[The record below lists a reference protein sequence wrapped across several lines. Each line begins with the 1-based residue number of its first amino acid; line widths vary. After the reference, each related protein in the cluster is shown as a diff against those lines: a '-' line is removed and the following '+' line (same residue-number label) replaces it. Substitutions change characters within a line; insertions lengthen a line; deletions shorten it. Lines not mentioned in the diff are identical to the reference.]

1 MVLKSQ
7 PGAVDHTMHISLLQE
22 NASVMNIQLQLTVVT
37 LHIHLVFYSCC
48 SLVLVMGEVIR
59 RWRGD
64 GGEDIIFYGS
74 ADN

>member
-1 MVLKSQ
+1 
-7 PGAVDHTMHISLLQE
+7 
-22 NASVMNIQLQLTVVT
+22 MNIQLQLTVVT
-37 LHIHLVFYSCC
+37 LHIHLVFIAVVHC

-64 GGEDIIFYGS
+64 GGGYDMIFYGS